1 MQTTEGYFA
10 ELDAEKKRKMAEKG
24 EYLCI
29 VLADLYLPPHKGLV

>member
-29 VLADLYLPPHKGLV
+29 VLQICICRRTKV